1 MAEIN
6 SYSDVVSQ
14 PAYHKHTNF
23 YPIHEGL
30 EELRSVKPVFI
41 LETDL
46 FGNTELQQKDFLQ
59 HEEVYKS
66 IGSEVPRFQMKGL
79 QRVKGMWR
87 IYLAQE
93 LARDHLLT
101 RGVSIR
107 NKLLTVYDKNP
118 RIPVA
123 EQRPEYLRIRVSN
136 IPLSAEDG
144 MIFSFFQSNGVVV
157 TSYFRERVRINGEM
171 TDCQSGDRIF
181 FVEPLEGTLPR
192 FTRISKY
199 NAKIYYKGQIYINA
213 HITCQK
219 CLKKGHKQDK
229 CQNDW
234 VCNECGKEGHK
245 AKECQTPS
253 KPAPDNDTPSKTA
266 SDNEANKTDDQSDSS
281 ESESGEE
288 TDIGDH
294 VDHSETPPSQSILLP
309 TEAITA
315 TTTAISKVVTEIDP
329 DSQEKKTRKK
339 KNKDKT
345 KNKPKV
351 ESKGPIDKFIVN
363 PESTTPVQK
372 QGKRPATTPTDEYH
386 KRQTDSSKSSKT

>member
-1 MAEIN
+1 
-6 SYSDVVSQ
+6 
-14 PAYHKHTNF
+14 
-23 YPIHEGL
+23 
-30 EELRSVKPVFI
+30 
-41 LETDL
+41 
-46 FGNTELQQKDFLQ
+46 
-59 HEEVYKS
+59 
-66 IGSEVPRFQMKGL
+66 MKGL

-118 RIPVA
+118 RIPQA
-123 EQRPEYLRIRVSN
+123 EQHPEYLRVRVSN

-157 TSYFRERVRINGEM
+157 TSYFRERARIDGEM

-181 FVEPLEGTLPR
+181 YVEPLEGTLPR
-192 FTRISKY
+192 FTRINKY

-213 HITCQK
+213 HISCQK
-219 CLKKGHKQDK
+219 CPKKGHKQDK

-253 KPAPDNDTPSKTA
+253 TATPGNETPSKAT

-315 TTTAISKVVTEIDP
+315 TTTAISKVITEIDP
-329 DSQEKKTRKK
+329 EFTGEKNKK
-339 KNKDKT
+339 KEKQRQNK
-345 KNKPKV
+345 
-351 ESKGPIDKFIVN
+351 
-363 PESTTPVQK
+363 K
-372 QGKRPATTPTDEYH
+372 QA
-386 KRQTDSSKSSKT
+386 KS